1 MKTFGRFALLT
12 AALLMGLGTATAQTQ
27 PPTTP
32 PAPPTT
38 PAPPAPTP
46 PAPATPA
53 PATPAPAPPAPA
65 EPAPVALPEPA
76 PLVSE
81 EATLTVSSVEITLPA
96 LPDATLVGNF
106 TTVLGAGAVYRG
118 SVSGAFDQIA
128 QALVTAGFAEDAADS
143 ATAAAATTDA
153 ATTDTAAPATP
164 TDAAAAPATATP
176 PADPA
181 AAATPATPAAPAT
194 DPAATTDTAAAGA
207 ANTAATTET
216 TTTADA
222 PAAGLDGLPQGVV
235 RTFTRGGEQFEL
247 RAYERGGFTIVL
259 ISRLGS
265 AAPTPA
271 N

>member
-1 MKTFGRFALLT
+1 
-12 AALLMGLGTATAQTQ
+12 MGLGTAIAQTQ

-38 PAPPAPTP
+38 PAP

-81 EATLTVSSVEITLPA
+81 EATLNVSSVEITLPA

-128 QALVTAGFAEDAADS
+128 QALVTAGFTEDAADS
-143 ATAAAATTDA
+143 ATADAPADPAAATTDA
-153 ATTDTAAPATP
+153 AAPATP

-181 AAATPATPAAPAT
+181 ATATPAAPAT
-194 DPAATTDTAAAGA
+194 DTAATTDTTAAGA
-207 ANTAATTET
+207 ANTAATPDT
-216 TTTADA
+216 TATADA
-222 PAAGLDGLPQGVV
+222 PTAGLDGLPDGVV

-247 RAYERGGFTIVL
+247 RAYERGGFTVVL

-265 AAPTPA
+265 AATTTPA